1 MPKAHRKNTPKAGR
15 AAAKRNK
22 RPASSHRNTARSGFR
37 MTMSGAKKNVAVVD
51 LEGDIGFANTSLRF
65 AKALDRA
72 VASGAKQLV
81 LRINSPGGDVLE
93 ALGMYDKIMGLR
105 IPTRAEINGCAASA
119 GSLIAMAAD
128 EIAITPNSSMM
139 IHQPSAMCWGTVDEM
154 KNYVDML
161 VDNKSRIFG
170 IYGTRCGKTGEQVMK
185 DHTQDGWYYGQEA
198 VDYGIADYVMEGDP
212 EDEDPEAE
220 DGSDENGD
228 DDPNAEDGDD
238 NTDPEAE
245 GDENDPNCE
254 DGDEDGTDD
263 PNAEDGDDTDP
274 DAEGD
279 EDEDPA
285 ARRSKARGKKSLVA
299 RLLGKLG
306 LQMKDL
312 TAEECRTLA
321 PKAGRAA
328 SHRRGNQSKSAKA
341 AIDRKAKIKAA
352 RILADMGVDPD
363 SLPIAQDDET
373 AACLSSA
380 NRVPAPKTRE
390 EYMSLSSREQQAFA
404 LLNPEAHRRY
414 TGKHGK

>member
-22 RPASSHRNTARSGFR
+22 RTASRHRNTARSGFT
-37 MTMSGAKKNVAVVD
+37 MTMAGPKKNVAVVD

-72 VASGAKQLV
+72 VASGAKKLV

-161 VDNKSRIFG
+161 VENKSRIFG
-170 IYGTRCGKTGEQVMK
+170 IYGARCGKTGEQVMK
-185 DHTQDGWYYGQEA
+185 DHTHDGWYYGQEA
-198 VDYGIADYVMEGDP
+198 VDYGIADYVMESDP

-220 DGSDENGD
+220 DGDDDGT

-245 GDENDPNCE
+245 GDDDDPNCE
-254 DGDEDGTDD
+254 DGDDDGTD
-263 PNAEDGDDTDP
+263 DP

-279 EDEDPA
+279 DNTDPEAEEEEEEPA
-285 ARRSKARGKKSLVA
+285 ARRSKARGKKSLIA
-299 RLLGKLG
+299 RMLSAFG

-312 TAEECRTLA
+312 TADERRRIA
-321 PKAGRAA
+321 PKTGRAA
-328 SHRRGNQSKSAKA
+328 ASRRGKQRQTSKA
-341 AIDRKAKIKAA
+341 ALDRKAKIEAA
-352 RILADMGVDPD
+352 RMLADMGVDPD

-373 AACLSSA
+373 SACLNSA
-380 NRVPAPKTRE
+380 NRVPAPKTRQ

-404 LLNPEAHRRY
+404 LLNPDAHRRF
-414 TGKHGK
+414 TGKHSK

>member
-22 RPASSHRNTARSGFR
+22 RTASRHRNTARSGFT
-37 MTMSGAKKNVAVVD
+37 MTMAGPKKNVAVVD

-161 VDNKSRIFG
+161 VENKSRIFG
-170 IYGTRCGKTGEQVMK
+170 IYGARCGKTGEQVMK

-198 VDYGIADYVMEGDP
+198 VDYGIADYVMESDP
-212 EDEDPEAE
+212 EDEEPEAE
-220 DGSDENGD
+220 EEEDPEETDPESEGDE
-228 DDPNAEDGDD
+228 

-245 GDENDPNCE
+245 GEEELDPEAEGEEEDPECE
-254 DGDEDGTDD
+254 GEED
-263 PNAEDGDDTDP
+263 PE
-274 DAEGD
+274 AEGD
-279 EDEDPA
+279 EEEEPA
-285 ARRSKARGKKSLVA
+285 ARRSKARGKKSLLA
-299 RLLGKLG
+299 RMLSAFGI
-306 LQMKDL
+306 QMKDL
-312 TAEECRTLA
+312 TAEERRRIA
-321 PKAGRAA
+321 PKTGRAA
-328 SHRRGNQSKSAKA
+328 ASRRGKQRQTSKA
-341 AIDRKAKIKAA
+341 ALDRKAKIEAA
-352 RILADMGVDPD
+352 RMLADMGVDPD

-373 AACLSSA
+373 SACLNSA
-380 NRVPAPKTRE
+380 NRVPAPKTRQ
-390 EYMSLSSREQQAFA
+390 EYMSLSAREKQAFA
-404 LLNPEAHRRY
+404 LLNPDAHRRF
-414 TGKHGK
+414 TGKHSK